1 MSSLRTPP
9 RPARKPTR
17 LLLVCTSTMNVSI
30 MDGRKVLG
38 VATLSPENF
47 TDRKHML
54 NDLEFYRRKG
64 DFNPPNDW

>member
-30 MDGRKVLG
+30 LDGRKVLG
-38 VATLSPENF
+38 QAILNPENF
-47 TDRKHML
+47 EDRKHML
-54 NDLEFYRRKG
+54 NDLEFYRRRG
-64 DFNPPNDW
+64 SFESDW